1 MKKIILFLAMV
12 TAFKAYGQSDTV
24 YIQTSAICETCKKTL
39 ENDVSFVK
47 GVKKVTLDLD
57 NKVLT
62 VIYNSSKSSPDK
74 IREAVTKSGYD
85 ADSLKADPKAYNR
98 LPDCCKNHE
107 LHGDH

>member
-1 MKKIILFLAMV
+1 MIMM
-12 TAFKAYGQSDTV
+12 TALKVFGQSDTA
-24 YIQTSAICETCKKTL
+24 YIQTSAICEMCKRTL

-62 VIYNSSKSSPDK
+62 VIYNSSKTSPEK

-85 ADSLKADPKAYNR
+85 ADSLKADPKAFKR
-98 LPDCCKNHE
+98 LPDCCKDHE
-107 LHGDH
+107 IHNDH